1 MIVDK
6 IIFVLKVITTL
17 VVILLGMFSAAFCFD
32 SPSLATN
39 IKLLASDIF
48 GCGIIIF
55 LIWVSDIFTKPS
67 RNKRPRKFSHHPF
80 RKSE

>member
-6 IIFVLKVITTL
+6 IIFVLKVIATL
-17 VVILLGMFSAAFCFD
+17 VIILLGVFMSAFCFD

-39 IKLLASDIF
+39 IKLLASDILV
-48 GCGIIIF
+48 CGIIIF
-55 LIWVSDIFTKPS
+55 VIWVSDIFTKPS

-80 RKSE
+80 RQSK